1 MNNVEYGAKSI
12 DPLQRSTAALVG
24 EPRFVIGRGRRGGWI
39 VNDRL
44 GLIGGIF
51 VSEAAARHYAFEES
65 GGRCDQLVVLS
76 DADTLELD
84 LRKVEM
90 PRYPKD

>member
-1 MNNVEYGAKSI
+1 MNTIEYGAKSI
-12 DPLQRSTAALVG
+12 DPLQRGAATLVG

-51 VSEAAARHYAFEES
+51 ISEAAARHYAFEES
-65 GGRCDQLVVLS
+65 GGHSDQLIVLS
-76 DADTLELD
+76 ETDYLDLD
-84 LRKVEM
+84 LRKVA
-90 PRYPKD
+90 